1 MKVYQKVLCFKMYF
15 HFSLQDHWSNS
26 IVYPLLYRRILSLL
40 EDTKKICKKCTWILH
55 FKLRFYY
62 KNKIHR
68 RTRRDLQMTP
78 NTSSCLQEAVFQ
90 VLWSY
95 RSPIEMETP
104 KACQAIY
111 SLASPLKFSVILKI
125 NLLCCNLAYYFLFYQ
140 AEAKEMDC
148 SFPPWSNL
156 LYYRVFVLSFLSD

>member
-1 MKVYQKVLCFKMYF
+1 MYF

-40 EDTKKICKKCTWILH
+40 EDTKKICRKCTWILH
-55 FKLRFYY
+55 FKLQFYY
-62 KNKIHR
+62 KNKIYR

-78 NTSSCLQEAVFQ
+78 NTSSSLQEAVFQ